1 MGCVVC
7 RPCLPPSIPS
17 VVQTRVT
24 CRCSDWERCGTVW
37 LVPRPHSS
45 SPPHSE
51 LTQPSNHLECPSWK
65 EGVPEGGHSSRRQC
79 LLEPQFLY
87 LCSRNLS
94 QRVNQS
100 DSEKDGW
107 AELHATSQLDGPAVL
122 G

>member
-51 LTQPSNHLECPSWK
+51 LTQPSNHLECPSRK
-65 EGVPEGGHSSRRQC
+65 EGVPEQSWVATAPGGSASWG
-79 LLEPQFLY
+79 
-87 LCSRNLS
+87 LS
-94 QRVNQS
+94 FS
-100 DSEKDGW
+100 I
-107 AELHATSQLDGPAVL
+107 
-122 G
+122 